1 MDILLG
7 IIAIGLIYLLV
18 GAAVA
23 GLYMAPWLRTL
34 SDETL
39 GGILKDV
46 KGLHLKSPQDIR
58 IAQHAY
64 VVSTIPAWPI
74 YAYRVHVYGRHLTGR

>member
-23 GLYMAPWLRTL
+23 GLYIAPWLRTL
-34 SDETL
+34 SDDTL
-39 GGILKDV
+39 RGILKDV
-46 KGLHLKSPQDIR
+46 KGVPLKSPQDIR